1 MQMVVEEAVTS
12 PATFE
17 NGEEDDLELT
27 VLPKNT
33 KVVVTG
39 NNRTNSMLLGLHG
52 VVKKAVGFGW
62 HWLVL
67 KNGAEVKL
75 QRNALSVIE
84 LPTGQEEDAENECEN
99 PSSNN
104 NSSDLVSDEFH
115 KISKPKSRSRLVGGS
130 SSRNAHNNNAS
141 QLQSSGSNA
150 NFHSHGTM
158 VDLSKL
164 GTSALWRYW
173 RHFNLDDELLGRE
186 IPRDQLVCAV
196 ERHFLSQQL
205 DELQVI
211 TGFVQAAKKLK
222 TVCR

>member
-1 MQMVVEEAVTS
+1 MQLVEGCGVS
-12 PATFE
+12 SSFE
-17 NGEEDDLELT
+17 NGEEEELELS

-62 HWLVL
+62 HWLAL
-67 KNGAEVKL
+67 TNGAEVKL

-84 LPTGQEEDAENECEN
+84 LPTGQDEDADNE
-99 PSSNN
+99 SSE
-104 NSSDLVSDEFH
+104 DFH
-115 KISKPKSRSRLVGGS
+115 KISKPKSRSRLIGSS
-130 SSRNAHNNNAS
+130 SSRNSNNNSNNAS
-141 QLQSSGSNA
+141 QLQGSGS
-150 NFHSHGTM
+150 NFHSHGALK

-164 GTSALWRYW
+164 ETSALWRYW
-173 RHFNLDDELLGRE
+173 RHFNLDDDLLGRE
-186 IPRDQLVCAV
+186 IPKDQLVCAV

-211 TGFVQAAKKLK
+211 TGFVQAAKRLK
-222 TVCR
+222 TVCS